1 MARPQKWGLDYF
13 PFDVDFFE
21 DAKLSIIRN
30 EFGSKGEIVAVKLLC
45 AVYHEGYYMEW
56 NEQTRVKLYASVS
69 GLSAQL
75 FDMVVNSLVK
85 WGFFDKTLFDSAH
98 VLTSHGIQKRY
109 FAITRRRVRPSDL
122 LYLLPDVLPK
132 EDLPKK
138 EPSGFMSAETPRKES
153 KGKDNNSQSS
163 SLSPSPSSPTTP
175 SRVSSGFE
183 NQEGEITARR
193 AVEILKGNRDWL
205 LQMQR
210 RHGVVAGTILNWLD
224 AFVCDC
230 DCRGK
235 QNHADLADVM
245 QHFNDWLTI
254 QLKMRGKNPK
264 KGKKDETDTP
274 SDPPLTQEDFLQRW
288 IRCQA
293 EISQNMTYEDVNKY
307 FSYVR
312 FESFQAEEPTLTL
325 QAPSGTVF
333 RYLDETHGKLIYRFV
348 SKYFGRCKIQY
359 RIIQS

>member
-175 SRVSSGFE
+175 SRVSAGFE

-210 RHGVVAGTILNWLD
+210 RHAVPAGGVVNWLD

-245 QHFNDWLTI
+245 QHFNDWLVI

-264 KGKKDETDTP
+264 KGKKDQTDTP
-274 SDPPLTQEDFLQRW
+274 PNRPLTQKDFLQSW

-293 EISQNMTYEDVNKY
+293 EICQNVTFEDVDKY
-307 FSYVR
+307 FSYVK
-312 FESFQAEEPTLTL
+312 FQKFNIDEHTLTL
-325 QAPSGTVF
+325 EVPSKAAF
-333 RYLDETHGKLIYRFV
+333 DYLDQTHGMLIQRFV
-348 SKYFGRCKIQY
+348 NKYFGGCKVQY
-359 RIIQS
+359 WVPRA